1 MFAYEGTALMAV
13 AKVIV
18 DVPAKQTNR
27 PFDYR
32 IPNRLMNV
40 LVPGMRVIVPFG
52 PRKVQGFVIEIAEK
66 SQFPK
71 LREISE
77 LMDIEPVLNEELLLL
92 SDWLTEK
99 TLCYKI
105 SAFQVMLPP
114 ALKAK
119 YEKKVR
125 LKNRSHLAMLPS
137 VLQSLFSNGDVIK
150 WEEVSKGNELS
161 LLQKEIANDVLE
173 VLYEVKERVKKK
185 TIKMVAPAVTNKEL
199 QKIRSE
205 FPSRNVKQL
214 KLIDHFIEHH
224 EPMERQKVMSILGVS
239 SAVIKGLLE
248 KGILTEQTR
257 EVYRDPYRDRDIEK
271 TEPLQLTSDQSQA
284 IQPILAALEEK
295 KHDVFLLYG
304 VTGSGKTEV
313 YLQSIQRVLEDGREG
328 IVLVPEISLTAQMV
342 NRFKGRFGDRVAVL
356 HSGLSVGEKYD
367 EWRKIQR
374 KEVKVVVGA
383 RSAVFAPFENLGI
396 IIIDEEHE
404 TSYKQ
409 EDNPRYH
416 ARDVAI
422 ERAKRYNC
430 PVVLGSATPSLET
443 FARAKKGV
451 YQLLT
456 LSKRMNERHLP
467 HVDIV
472 DMREELREGNRSM
485 FSRVL
490 HEKIQDRLEKKEQTV
505 LFLNKR
511 GHSSFV
517 MCRDCGLVLQ
527 CPNCDISLTYHRFN
541 QQMKCHYCG
550 YESIVPTTCPE
561 CASDHIR
568 YFGTGT
574 QKVEEE
580 IAKVFPGARV
590 IRMDVD
596 TTSRKGAHEKLL
608 TQFQEGRADIL
619 LGTQMIAKGLDFPNI
634 TLVGVLSADTMLH
647 LPDFRSSEK
656 TFQLLTQVSGRAGR
670 HELAGEVV
678 IQTYTPEHYSIELAG
693 EQDFDQFYEREMMIR
708 KVHKYPPFYYIALI
722 TVSHEELMK
731 TVDVTEKITG
741 FITSRLSNE
750 AVVLGPVASPIPRLN
765 NRYRYQCL
773 IKYKREP
780 KLTDVLKTVL
790 DHHQQ
795 DMHQSGLQ
803 IAIDKNP
810 YILM

>member
-1 MFAYEGTALMAV
+1 MSV

-18 DVPAKQTNR
+18 DVPAQQTNK

-32 IPNRLMNV
+32 IPTRLQHV
-40 LVPGMRVIVPFG
+40 LKQGMRVIVPFG
-52 PRKVQGFVIEIAEK
+52 PRKVQGFVIDIVSESE
-66 SQFPK
+66 FPK
-71 LREISE
+71 LREIIE
-77 LMDIEPVLNEELLLL
+77 PMDIQPILNKELLQL
-92 SDWLTEK
+92 SDWLTEQ

-119 YEKKVR
+119 YEKKIRIKDRQMLHTLPPSLQHYFAKQDTINWEDV
-125 LKNRSHLAMLPS
+125 LKS
-137 VLQSLFSNGDVIK
+137 G
-150 WEEVSKGNELS
+150 ELS
-161 LLQKEIANDVLE
+161 HFQKQVEDGILE
-173 VLYEVKERVKKK
+173 VLYIVKERVKKK
-185 TIKMVAPAVTNKEL
+185 QIKIIAPSIDMLEKKAELSKRNTKQIMV
-199 QKIRSE
+199 
-205 FPSRNVKQL
+205 
-214 KLIDHFIEHH
+214 IDYFISN
-224 EPMERQKVMSILGVS
+224 PKPIERQKILSLLGIS
-239 SAVIKGLLE
+239 SSVIKSLVD
-248 KGILTEQTR
+248 KGILYESMQ
-257 EVYRDPYRDRDIEK
+257 EVYRDPYQDRIFEH
-271 TEPLQLTSDQSQA
+271 TEPLQLTEEQSVA
-284 IQPILAALEEK
+284 IEPILQTIEEK
-295 KHDVFLLYG
+295 RHDVFLLYG
-304 VTGSGKTEV
+304 ITGSGKTEV
-313 YLQSIQRVLEDGREG
+313 YMQSIQKVLEEGREG
-328 IVLVPEISLTAQMV
+328 IVLVPEISLTPQMV
-342 NRFKGRFGDRVAVL
+342 NRFKGRFGDEVAVL
-356 HSGLSVGEKYD
+356 HSGLSIGEKYD

-374 KEVKVVVGA
+374 KEVRVAVGA
-383 RSAVFAPFENLGI
+383 RSAIFAPFENLGI

-422 ERAKRYNC
+422 ERARTHNC
-430 PVVLGSATPSLET
+430 SVILGSATPSLET

-456 LSKRMNERHLP
+456 LSKRMNDQSLP
-467 HVDIV
+467 TVDIV
-472 DMREELREGNRSM
+472 DMREELREGNRTM

-490 HEKIQDRLEKKEQTV
+490 YDKLQDRLMKKEQTV

-517 MCRDCGLVLQ
+517 MCRDCGYVIQ
-527 CPNCDISLTYHRFN
+527 CPNCDISLTYHRYQ

-550 YESIVPTTCPE
+550 YEAVVPTICPE
-561 CASDHIR
+561 CTSEHIR

-580 IAKVFPGARV
+580 LGKIFPEARV

-596 TTSRKGAHEKLL
+596 TTSRKGSHEKLL
-608 TQFQEGRADIL
+608 TAFEEGKADIL

-678 IQTYTPEHYSIELAG
+678 IQTYSPEHYSIELASQ
-693 EQDFDQFYEREMMIR
+693 QDFDQFYQKEMMIR
-708 KVHKYPPFYYIALI
+708 KIHQYPPFYYLALI

-731 TVDVTEKITG
+731 VVDVTEKISVTLS
-741 FITSRLSNE
+741 SRLSKG
-750 AVVLGPVASPIPRLN
+750 AHILGPVACPIPRIN
-765 NRYRYQCL
+765 NKYRYQC
-773 IKYKREP
+773 IVKYKKEP
-780 KLTDVLKTVL
+780 KLTQTLKMIL
-790 DHHQQ
+790 DHYQQ
-795 DMHQSGLQ
+795 DIHRTGLQ
-803 IAIDKNP
+803 ISIDKNP